1 MICYGIEYNLPQLL
15 SSDNSFGHRSISC
28 TSVTLVE
35 LLPPTPCP
43 SPLTPSDA
51 GLFEFIVS
59 WSVHVSACFPDLIL
73 DQQELFSDLNDS
85 MRVKVREALLKKHHH
100 QNEKKRNNLIPI
112 VRSFAE
118 VGKKQSD
125 PHSMDKN
132 GKITRSDCFLFLLI
146 RHLGTSWRCQVTRGY
161 RLYLSNMRPCLL
173 THSTLVTGKK
183 GGWDW

>member
-1 MICYGIEYNLPQLL
+1 MCHSCYQQLAL
-15 SSDNSFGHRSISC
+15 SGTDTETV

-43 SPLTPSDA
+43 SPHLTLPS
-51 GLFEFIVS
+51 LESLTIS
-59 WSVHVSACFPDLIL
+59 LSVHVSTCLPDLIL

-125 PHSMDKN
+125 PHSMDKH
-132 GKITRSDCFLFLLI
+132 GKIIRSNCFLFRLI
-146 RHLGTSWRCQVTRGY
+146 RHFGTSWRC
-161 RLYLSNMRPCLL
+161 
-173 THSTLVTGKK
+173 
-183 GGWDW
+183 

>member
-1 MICYGIEYNLPQLL
+1 M
-15 SSDNSFGHRSISC
+15 
-28 TSVTLVE
+28 TLVG
-35 LLPPTPCP
+35 LLPLLLASHP
-43 SPLTPSDA
+43 SPHQMLASLGSLT
-51 GLFEFIVS
+51 VS
-59 WSVHVSACFPDLIL
+59 LSVPVCTCFPDLIL

-132 GKITRSDCFLFLLI
+132 GKIITINNLI
-146 RHLGTSWRCQVTRGY
+146 NQAFR
-161 RLYLSNMRPCLL
+161 N
-173 THSTLVTGKK
+173 
-183 GGWDW
+183 

>member
-1 MICYGIEYNLPQLL
+1 MTVP
-15 SSDNSFGHRSISC
+15 C
-28 TSVTLVE
+28 TLMTLVE
-35 LLPPTPCP
+35 LFLPLLAPHPSFHPTRA
-43 SPLTPSDA
+43 SLSSLT
-51 GLFEFIVS
+51 VS
-59 WSVHVSACFPDLIL
+59 LSVHVSTCFPDLIL

-132 GKITRSDCFLFLLI
+132 GKIIRSDCSFI
-146 RHLGTSWRCQVTRGY
+146 
-161 RLYLSNMRPCLL
+161 NK
-173 THSTLVTGKK
+173 TLRN
-183 GGWDW
+183 

>member
-1 MICYGIEYNLPQLL
+1 MSQLL
-15 SSDNSFGHRSISC
+15 SSNSSFR
-28 TSVTLVE
+28 LVE
-35 LLPPTPCP
+35 LLPPTACS
-43 SPLTPSDA
+43 SPLIPLDV
-51 GLFEFIVS
+51 GLFGSTDHQSEYS
-59 WSVHVSACFPDLIL
+59 CEHLLPDLVL

-132 GKITRSDCFLFLLI
+132 GKIIRSDFIF
-146 RHLGTSWRCQVTRGY
+146 Y
-161 RLYLSNMRPCLL
+161 
-173 THSTLVTGKK
+173 
-183 GGWDW
+183 